1 MRTLLYR
8 LNKTFFAGTSKFI
21 SPEQK
26 KIMALD
32 LFFCNISKPFILN
45 DRLFLMKCRI
55 LHRILPDVIA
65 DLGIK
70 RLPVHFEDR
79 AKKYIEKFSQT
90 NVPAKKLDYIRSLLT
105 LVNEFLKRGLC
116 KNDVELDSLLLY
128 LFYCI
133 VLAEPRN
140 MVSDAKLLYI
150 SLAKEDEIRL
160 LGNLAVQVLAAL
172 QFLSEFVSDLCRRMR
187 RAKFFVSRAEQV
199 ATLRAEFDL
208 EPLKVRRKRSTLT
221 LTSQKTDTKI
231 SNSENQQIAREPKL
245 KTGTLQET
253 PESEDNSVEND
264 NNFSEQRLHKKLDSD
279 YRDKRKLVSS
289 HDKQEFSR
297 LSKLNNEDNDESDW
311 EQVHPNQSGVSQAE
325 TVKLPQTA
333 MLKSDAL
340 ELAAKLKDEFK
351 DDDESSEYSSDSDF
365 VSEVDTSKYKSN
377 GSQII
382 RIGIFE

>member
-1 MRTLLYR
+1 
-8 LNKTFFAGTSKFI
+8 
-21 SPEQK
+21 
-26 KIMALD
+26 
-32 LFFCNISKPFILN
+32 
-45 DRLFLMKCRI
+45 MKCRI

-172 QFLSEFVSDLCRRMR
+172 QFLSDFVSDLCRRMR

-208 EPLKVRRKRSTLT
+208 EPLKVRRKRSTMT
-221 LTSQKTDTKI
+221 MTNAKTDVKTPNLKNQKI
-231 SNSENQQIAREPKL
+231 SKEPKL
-245 KTGTLQET
+245 KTGTLQE
-253 PESEDNSVEND
+253 PPKSENNFIEDYK
-264 NNFSEQRLHKKLDSD
+264 NFSEQRLHKKLDSG
-279 YRDKRKLVSS
+279 YLDKRKLDSI

-297 LSKLNNEDNDESDW
+297 LSKENDEENDESDW
-311 EQVHPNQSGVSQAE
+311 ERVHKNQSGVHQTE

-340 ELAAKLKDEFK
+340 ELAAKLKDEFQN
-351 DDDESSEYSSDSDF
+351 DDESSDYSSDSDF

-377 GSQII
+377 RSQIY
-382 RIGIFE
+382 